1 MKAVGEIAEGFPF
14 DIMKENYLK
23 VLNGDSQSYKVR
35 VYLISAQNLT
45 ATSTLIDWKSRLA
58 GMTALSVANPY
69 PVVSINDGFNPDKD
83 NKQIKQH
90 MDRDK
95 AVEGSLNPQFF

>member
-1 MKAVGEIAEGFPF
+1 
-14 DIMKENYLK
+14 
-23 VLNGDSQSYKVR
+23 
-35 VYLISAQNLT
+35 
-45 ATSTLIDWKSRLA
+45 
-58 GMTALSVANPY
+58 MTALSVANPY

-95 AVEGSLNPQFF
+95 AVEGSLNPQFFQCWELDAIFPQDWKLELAIKDKGMFEFSDPLIGAT